1 MLFLGKLG
9 GNRPKESLLGH
20 TLPRARLPTRA
31 WYGASWFWSDHLGID
46 QWSYE
51 LWIWLDRL
59 DSERCSFWYH
69 SFNYDWCH
77 SCSFAPC
84 WQECLNWNRNIRHW
98 RGCRAAD
105 ISQILQRNVC
115 IMTITVGQA
124 GHFLSI
130 QWTSSNLLSQ
140 KTYGD
145 HLTKCTLTIGRWLLW
160 GAMVVVSVNN
170 L

>member
-31 WYGASWFWSDHLGID
+31 WYGASWFRSGHLGID
-46 QWSYE
+46 RWSYMSFKFDQID
-51 LWIWLDRL
+51 LTVNVVHFYIIPLIVNGVTHVLLHPVDKSVWIGI
-59 DSERCSFWYH
+59 
-69 SFNYDWCH
+69 
-77 SCSFAPC
+77 
-84 WQECLNWNRNIRHW
+84 IRHW
-98 RGCRAAD
+98 RGCRVAD
-105 ISQILQRNVC
+105 ISQNLQHSVC
-115 IMTITVGQA
+115 LMTITVGQG

-130 QWTSSNLLSQ
+130 QWTSSNLLSL

-145 HLTKCTLTIGRWLLW
+145 HLTKCTLTIGQWLLW

>member
-20 TLPRARLPTRA
+20 TLPRARLPTLA
-31 WYGASWFWSDHLGID
+31 WYGASWFWSHHLGID
-46 QWSYE
+46 QWSYMSFKFDQID
-51 LWIWLDRL
+51 LTVNVVHFDIIPLIMIGVTHVLLHPVDKSVWIGI
-59 DSERCSFWYH
+59 
-69 SFNYDWCH
+69 
-77 SCSFAPC
+77 
-84 WQECLNWNRNIRHW
+84 IRHW
-98 RGCRAAD
+98 RGWRH
-105 ISQILQRNVC
+105 ITQNLQQIVY

-130 QWTSSNLLSQ
+130 QWTSSNLLSL